1 MKRLTRLLRLPASF
15 TVFLL
20 FFGIS
25 LLEAFRTQHW
35 ISVLFWI
42 AIAVMFLVADGFK
55 FRKLYHK
62 GGESLKSD
70 DNED

>member
-1 MKRLTRLLRLPASF
+1 MKRRRQFLKIRASF

-25 LLEAFRTQHW
+25 LLEAFRTHNW
-35 ISVLFWI
+35 INAFFWV

-55 FRKLYHK
+55 LHSKR
-62 GGESLKSD
+62 D
-70 DNED
+70 